1 MLVNLPD
8 KLYYSIGEIA
18 KAFDVKTSLLRF
30 WENEFEVLSP
40 KKNKSGTRKYTPK
53 NVETIQLIYLLV
65 KEKGMTLEGAKKQIN
80 QKSKLVSQ
88 QDILIKLEEIKS
100 ELKKISDQ
108 LWLFFSY
115 KYWNWNST
123 KIKIFS

>member
-1 MLVNLPD
+1 MLIKLPD

-18 KAFDVKTSLLRF
+18 KAFNVKTSLLRF
-30 WENEFEVLSP
+30 WENEFEVLNP

-53 NVETIQLIYLLV
+53 DVETIQLIYLLV

-88 QDILIKLEEIKS
+88 RDILIKLEEIKS

-108 LWLFFSY
+108 L
-115 KYWNWNST
+115 
-123 KIKIFS
+123 

>member
-18 KAFDVKTSLLRF
+18 EAFDVKTSLLRF

-115 KYWNWNST
+115 EYWNWNST

>member
-18 KAFDVKTSLLRF
+18 EAFDVKTSLLRF

-80 QKSKLVSQ
+80 QKSKLVIQ

-108 LWLFFSY
+108 L
-115 KYWNWNST
+115 
-123 KIKIFS
+123 

>member
-18 KAFDVKTSLLRF
+18 EAFDVKTSLLRF
-30 WENEFEVLSP
+30 WENEFEVLCP

-108 LWLFFSY
+108 L
-115 KYWNWNST
+115 
-123 KIKIFS
+123 